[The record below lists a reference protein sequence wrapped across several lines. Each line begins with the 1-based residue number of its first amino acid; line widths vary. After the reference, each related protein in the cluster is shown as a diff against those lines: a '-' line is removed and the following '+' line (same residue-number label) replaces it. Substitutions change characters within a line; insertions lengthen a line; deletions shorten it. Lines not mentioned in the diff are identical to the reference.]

1 MDTVEIGGVI
11 VQALPF
17 LQFQGDA
24 SFADVLPFNLFLKV
38 CPNCTIQPPLDFR
51 SCPSRV
57 VGWGSGMCL
66 DTGRVFKRPVLCP
79 QCNEDYLFTLRA
91 IAENPTLRC
100 HGCGGGISLH
110 DSVYELLLRDVR
122 NTLETIDSFQI
133 EKSRSA
139 A

>member
-24 SFADVLPFNLFLKV
+24 SFADVLPFNLFLRCV
-38 CPNCTIQPPLDFR
+38 QIALFNRHSILDHA
-51 SCPSRV
+51 PSRV